1 MCFSF
6 EISIASFLFSWGTS
20 LYLMQQNLTKYQFN
34 SLVFLMIFSS
44 MQLADALLWWDGMRK
59 TPLNFVVT
67 SYLVPFVLSLQLL
80 FIPVYLMRN
89 KYPAYTAIVLI
100 GCVFLFYRL
109 HGYSRSIDHVHLSSP
124 EWANPA
130 ISFTEAILFAIAIF
144 WHDPIFLFIALAII
158 STAKLLVG
166 GAIGSLWCAVS
177 TLVSL
182 YYLVNY

>member
-6 EISIASFLFSWGTS
+6 EISIASFIFSWGS
-20 LYLMQQNLTKYQFN
+20 SFYLMRRHLTKYQFN

-44 MQLADALLWWDGMRK
+44 MQLADALLWWDGMKK
-59 TPLNFVVT
+59 TQMNFVVT
-67 SYLVPFVLSLQLL
+67 SYLIPFILSLQLL
-80 FIPVYLMRN
+80 FVPVYLMQN

-100 GCVFLFYRL
+100 GCFFLFYRMR
-109 HGYSRSIDHVHLSSP
+109 GYSKSIDHVYLSSP

-144 WHDPIFLFIALAII
+144 WQVPIFLFIAFAII

-177 TLVSL
+177 TLISF
-182 YYLVNY
+182 YYLVTY